1 MAMDSS
7 LLYWDM
13 AISFVLHLVGPL
25 AIATIF
31 SSMLREFSVGTRIM
45 ILIVASM
52 LFSFIVNIGVLLF
65 LQTTS
70 CGGLKDAIGVVKG
83 ATVGAALTGFFMWI
97 PSVWE
102 GLRLSISQVFVD
114 HKSILTPLEAAQDRI
129 LGPASMSMLTVG
141 VGSVSSAPS
150 VPPANPNPDDSLS
163 EAERGDQGAQYR
175 GSIMRGGNRLTP
187 EEYADQTFNEIKSAL
202 AYMSAFAGAYGV
214 GIGSRYA
221 VNCKTAT

>member
-1 MAMDSS
+1 MDSS

-31 SSMLREFSVGTRIM
+31 SSMLREFSIGTRIM

-129 LGPASMSMLTVG
+129 LGSAGMRMLTVG
-141 VGSVSSAPS
+141 VGTPVSPAPSAPPALPDRPLPS
-150 VPPANPNPDDSLS
+150 APPA
-163 EAERGDQGAQYR
+163 Q
-175 GSIMRGGNRLTP
+175 MGGNRLTP

>member
-13 AISFVLHLVGPL
+13 AISFVLHLVGPF

-31 SSMLREFSVGTRIM
+31 SSFLRDYPLSVRVW
-45 ILIVASM
+45 ILIISSM
-52 LFSFIVNIGVLLF
+52 VFSFIVNFGTLLF

-70 CGGLKDAIGVVKG
+70 CDGLKDAGGV
-83 ATVGAALTGFFMWI
+83 AVGAGISAILTGFFMWI
-97 PSVWE
+97 PSIWE
-102 GLRLSISQVFVD
+102 GLRLSISQVFIN
-114 HKSILTPLEAAQDRI
+114 HQSIMTPTEAAQDQI
-129 LGPASMSMLTVG
+129 LAPASMKMLSIPTA
-141 VGSVSSAPS
+141 SAPPAAPLAIA
-150 VPPANPNPDDSLS
+150 VPPSWAT
-163 EAERGDQGAQYR
+163 QT
-175 GSIMRGGNRLTP
+175 GGKRLTP

-221 VNCKTAT
+221 VKCK